1 MALGTPD
8 QRTAVQQSGTAR
20 RSPPVGGGRSGAGQ
34 GMSIAEIEAWLTTA
48 TGRAKQIVASALA
61 EGNEDQAR
69 QIIAALEESKRTGRG
84 ARRGRQQ
91 AGSGGWGG
99 PSGPPAKPQP
109 KPTPGWG
116 GGRQSPSTKLAARA
130 ASRRSATTRP
140 MVQKGGLYR
149 GKPHAYIAGGKVTD
163 TSKVTRRKR

>member
-69 QIIAALEESKRTGRG
+69 QIIAALEESKRTRG
-84 ARRGRQQ
+84 RGRQGRQ
-91 AGSGGWGG
+91 RAGSGGWGG
-99 PSGPPAKPQP
+99 PSGPR
-109 KPTPGWG
+109 PTPTPRPGWG
-116 GGRQSPSTKLAARA
+116 GQPSPRQQLAARTGRG
-130 ASRRSATTRP
+130 ASPRGRP
-140 MVQKGGLYR
+140 VVQKGGLYR
-149 GKPHAYIAGGKVTD
+149 GKPHAYVAGGKVTD
-163 TSKVTRRKR
+163 TSKATRRKR